1 MDKMDKKEAIRLS
14 EYLKTEYDFIRATYN
29 KTPQITCLA
38 KLHTVL
44 LSKLGNDMG
53 DYPCYKQKHFTQGT
67 LYEGQVFSRLMG
79 VAMGNEEGRDRVYER
94 ISVRGTFDA
103 EEYLSLD
110 YPLTLLNCALSP
122 VAFLNVEKMKETEIP
137 DLDGIISDDYFS
149 LYIFEEDELLDENGL
164 KELALSCR
172 AILLY
177 FISCL
182 VDSPDERSGS
192 YRISQYEDIS
202 VEQYLTAAFSKVR
215 EAFFPDISERD
226 FLKIAPAVFDTLCN
240 PSELNSVGTD
250 DPAVMWVF
258 QSVNLRRYLLW
269 RKANAKTSSDVV
281 RALDCAVDILTHP
294 FRTEFTQ
301 GENVACLSDEIMGDD
316 AYLFF
321 LVSNDMD
328 DLSANPCFYYAGMVF
343 DTLYPELGI

>member
-1 MDKMDKKEAIRLS
+1 MDKNEAIRLS

-29 KTPQITCLA
+29 RTPQITCLA

-79 VAMGNEEGRDRVYER
+79 VAMSDAEGMDRVYER
-94 ISVRGTFDA
+94 IAVRGTFDA

-122 VAFLNVEKMKETEIP
+122 VAFLNVGKMKETEIP
-137 DLDGIISDDYFS
+137 DLDRVISDDYFS
-149 LYIFEEDELLDENGL
+149 LCIFEEDELLDENNL

-182 VDSPDERSGS
+182 DSPDERSGS
-192 YRISQYEDIS
+192 YRIPQYEDIS

-215 EAFFPDISERD
+215 EAFFPNISEMD

-240 PSELNSVGTD
+240 PSELNSIGTD

-258 QSVNLRRYLLW
+258 QSANLRKYLLW
-269 RKANAKTSSDVV
+269 REANEKTSSDVV
-281 RALDCAVDILTHP
+281 RALDRAADILTHP
-294 FRTEFTQ
+294 FRTEFTLE
-301 GENVACLSDEIMGDD
+301 ENVACLSDGIMGDD
-316 AYLFF
+316 AYIFY

-343 DTLYPELGI
+343 ETLYPELGI